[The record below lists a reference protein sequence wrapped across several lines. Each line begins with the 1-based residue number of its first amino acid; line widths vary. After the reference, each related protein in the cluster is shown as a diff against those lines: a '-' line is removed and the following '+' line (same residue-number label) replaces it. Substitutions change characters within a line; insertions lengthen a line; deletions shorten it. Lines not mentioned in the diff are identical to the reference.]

1 MNAPSDRRPE
11 MDDLLG
17 DISGLVSPPEILVRL
32 RQALEARDSS
42 AHNLGNIVSQ
52 DPNLSAQVL
61 HLANSPL
68 YGLARR
74 VDTISRAV
82 SVIGNR
88 ALYHL
93 ALAVSASQVFSRLPG
108 GTLNLAVFWR
118 HSVFTALLARV
129 LAQRCRVLHPERLF
143 VAGLLHDVGSL
154 VLHSQRSH
162 TLQRPLQETR
172 GDEVQLLAEEQA
184 LLGFDHAQVGG
195 ALLELWSLP
204 PVLQEAVACHHRPM
218 QARRAGL
225 EASIVHLAEALSNRS
240 DEGSCSEF
248 GGFAAPVDPG
258 VWEVLEME
266 EEDTGTLWGEV
277 APQFLETLAVLLPRA
292 RA

>member
-1 MNAPSDRRPE
+1 MNDPSDRRPE

-17 DISGLVSPPEILVRL
+17 DLSGLVSPPEILLRL

-42 AHNLGNIVSQ
+42 AHNLGRIVSQ

-61 HLANSPL
+61 QLANSPL
-68 YGLARR
+68 YGLAHR

-88 ALYHL
+88 ALYHM

-108 GTLNLAVFWR
+108 GSLNVAVFWR

-154 VLHSQRSH
+154 VLHSQCGH

-172 GDEVQLLAEEQA
+172 GDEEPLLAEEQA

-218 QARRAGL
+218 EARRAGL
-225 EASIVHLAEALSNRS
+225 EAAIVHLAEALSNRS
-240 DEGSCSEF
+240 DEGSFSEF
-248 GGFAAPVDPG
+248 GGFDAPVDPG
-258 VWEVLEME
+258 IWTVLDLAEQ
-266 EEDTGTLWGEV
+266 DTEGLWGEV
-277 APQFLETLAVLLPRA
+277 APQFLETLSVLLPRA
-292 RA
+292 QA